1 MYHSVEST
9 VDLRNAV
16 KQFQI
21 IIYFDAVTQ
30 IHVDAALT
38 TSTYETKH
46 FLNECV
52 LVGVCAI
59 LVSTM
64 NVVVDDLINA
74 EVELQLF

>member
-1 MYHSVEST
+1 M
-9 VDLRNAV
+9 
-16 KQFQI
+16 
-21 IIYFDAVTQ
+21 
-30 IHVDAALT
+30 DAAHA

-46 FLNECV
+46 FFDECV

-64 NVVVDDLINA
+64 NVVVDDLMNA